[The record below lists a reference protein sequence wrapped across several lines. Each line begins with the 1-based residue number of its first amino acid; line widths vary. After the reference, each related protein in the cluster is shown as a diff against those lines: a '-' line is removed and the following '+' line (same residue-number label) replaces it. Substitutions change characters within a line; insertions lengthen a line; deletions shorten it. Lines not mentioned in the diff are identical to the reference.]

1 MGNPDIWDCLLP
13 VSGDTFWMF
22 LVFTLTCALVASVFQ
37 FGVDMT
43 GKLSAKSHQPSAV
56 RRPRVCCCVLC
67 FHHRGNDR
75 EALRKPRMLQF
86 PELCHAFLVPL
97 RGRMCMDDHGWS
109 WLIMDDHGWS
119 WMYFLGP
126 GRFLGWPV
134 LTKSMAFLWSSWRRS
149 KGMAGKVRD
158 LFVGSEIKCKDW
170 RAW

>member
-1 MGNPDIWDCLLP
+1 MGNRDIWACLLP

-22 LVFTLTCALVASVFQ
+22 LAFTLTCALVASVLQ
-37 FGVDMT
+37 FGVDIDN
-43 GKLSAKSHQPSAV
+43 KKSSAISRAEA
-56 RRPRVCCCVLC
+56 RVCCCVLC

-109 WLIMDDHGWS
+109 W
-119 WMYFLGP
+119 MYFLGP

-149 KGMAGKVRD
+149 KGNGRKCQGFVRR
-158 LFVGSEIKCKDW
+158 FW
-170 RAW
+170 N